1 MTRLARLARL
11 ALALAPAL
19 LVPACGSSE
28 SHAVDDF
35 LDGVDGYYR
44 QVCECD
50 HDNVVLLAILGKLP
64 YASQDACRDDLPVDS
79 AERGCVEGLFA
90 DEEVDYGGVLECR
103 AAASSRASSCLNSKT
118 CTDTARGDCHSQL
131 VDELEDCDSLPS
143 DIEAR
148 LNDCLH
154 N

>member
-1 MTRLARLARL
+1 MTRLARLAL

-19 LVPACGSSE
+19 LVPACGSSAA
-28 SHAVDDF
+28 HARGH
-35 LDGVDGYYR
+35 LLAGGDGAYPPVWEGGLH
-44 QVCECD
+44 QGVA
-50 HDNVVLLAILGKLP
+50 LAILGKLP

-131 VDELEDCDSLPS
+131 VHELEDCDSLPPV
-143 DIEAR
+143 IEAR